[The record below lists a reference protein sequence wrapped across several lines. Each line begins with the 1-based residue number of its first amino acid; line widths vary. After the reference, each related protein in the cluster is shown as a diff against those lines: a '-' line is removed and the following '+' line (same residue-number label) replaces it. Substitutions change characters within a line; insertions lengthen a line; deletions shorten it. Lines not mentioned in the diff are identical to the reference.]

1 MRITLMHNPKA
12 GRGNHAKR
20 GLMAA
25 LANAGHR
32 AIYQSTKKSDYEKAL
47 KKPTDL
53 VLAAGGDGTV
63 GKVAHELIDSGIPLS
78 VLPLGTANNLART
91 LGFIGSPREIIAGL
105 EAGKR
110 RAFDVGVARGPW
122 GKRYFF
128 ESVGGSLLADYLRNA
143 KGKAKKTA
151 KLSEEQEMRQH
162 VSLLRRI
169 LHDYPVRK
177 WKINIDGDDIS
188 DDYILWEAMNIRS
201 VGPALYLASQ
211 AATRDGR
218 LDFVCVREEE
228 RSLFMEYLNAR
239 LAGRRAKF
247 PLPLRRF
254 RKSKI
259 VWENSTLHFDDKLWP
274 RKKQKAISP
283 SEIEITVKPSA
294 LVILQPG
301 R

>member
-1 MRITLMHNPKA
+1 
-12 GRGNHAKR
+12 
-20 GLMAA
+20 
-25 LANAGHR
+25 
-32 AIYQSTKKSDYEKAL
+32 
-47 KKPTDL
+47 
-53 VLAAGGDGTV
+53 
-63 GKVAHELIDSGIPLS
+63 
-78 VLPLGTANNLART
+78 
-91 LGFIGSPREIIAGL
+91 
-105 EAGKR
+105 
-110 RAFDVGVARGPW
+110 
-122 GKRYFF
+122 
-128 ESVGGSLLADYLRNA
+128 
-143 KGKAKKTA
+143 
-151 KLSEEQEMRQH
+151 MRQH

-169 LHDYPVRK
+169 LHDCPVRK

-188 DDYILWEAMNIRS
+188 DDYIPWEAMNIRS

>member
-1 MRITLMHNPKA
+1 
-12 GRGNHAKR
+12 
-20 GLMAA
+20 
-25 LANAGHR
+25 
-32 AIYQSTKKSDYEKAL
+32 
-47 KKPTDL
+47 
-53 VLAAGGDGTV
+53 
-63 GKVAHELIDSGIPLS
+63 
-78 VLPLGTANNLART
+78 
-91 LGFIGSPREIIAGL
+91 
-105 EAGKR
+105 
-110 RAFDVGVARGPW
+110 
-122 GKRYFF
+122 
-128 ESVGGSLLADYLRNA
+128 
-143 KGKAKKTA
+143 
-151 KLSEEQEMRQH
+151 
-162 VSLLRRI
+162 
-169 LHDYPVRK
+169 
-177 WKINIDGDDIS
+177 
-188 DDYILWEAMNIRS
+188 MNIRS

-228 RSLFMEYLNAR
+228 RSLFMEYLNVR

-283 SEIEITVKPSA
+283 GEIEITVKPSA